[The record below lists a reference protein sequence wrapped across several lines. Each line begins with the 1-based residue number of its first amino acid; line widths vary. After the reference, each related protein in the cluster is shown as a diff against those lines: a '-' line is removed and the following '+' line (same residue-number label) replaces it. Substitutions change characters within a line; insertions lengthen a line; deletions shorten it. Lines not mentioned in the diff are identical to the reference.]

1 MPRKPREKKHRG
13 VFERESGSGIWWVR
27 FVDLDG
33 KRKSRCIGTF
43 NDAVDF
49 YEGQKVRIRK
59 GVIAPVVS
67 HRGIRYG
74 VLLDDAL
81 TYSKT
86 SHRDQRVFAQRVEV
100 TREQFGNRIAET
112 ITPADISEWFTAMTD
127 ERTWTPATVNRY
139 RAAMSKAFKIGI
151 QNRKVSSNPARLVP
165 QRKEPPGKIRFLTN
179 DEEKRLRAALKDRP
193 FCIPQLDVALHTGM
207 RKSEQF
213 SVTWD
218 QVDVAQKYIHLN
230 VTKNGS
236 DRYVSLNSEVLRAL
250 KELKETHASL
260 NLPADSTLFLS
271 HQKKP
276 MSDPR
281 EWFSEACDEAKVQGV
296 TWHTL
301 RHTFASRLVMAG
313 VDLKTVQELM
323 GHKTIAMTARYAH
336 LSPEHKLSAL
346 ERLVTTRKRGR
357 VVATRK
363 ADQLRVRNKRSGAN
377 AAEVNLTPRE

>member
-13 VFERESGSGIWWVR
+13 VFEREPGSGIWWVR
-27 FVDLDG
+27 FMDLDG
-33 KRKSRCIGTF
+33 KRKARCIGTF
-43 NDAVDF
+43 SDAVDF
-49 YEGQKVRIRK
+49 YEGEKVRIRK
-59 GVIAPVVS
+59 GVIAPVAS

-74 VLLDDAL
+74 VLVDDAL
-81 TYSKT
+81 TYNET
-86 SHRDQRVFAQRVEV
+86 SHRDRRVFAQRLEV

-112 ITPADISEWFTAMTD
+112 ITPADISEWFAAKTD
-127 ERTWTPATVNRY
+127 ESGWAPATVNRY

-151 QNRKVSSNPARLVP
+151 QNRKVSNNPARLVP
-165 QRKEPPGKIRFLTN
+165 QRKEPSGKIRFLTD

-193 FCIPQLDVALHTGM
+193 FSIPQLDVALHTGM

-218 QVDVAQKYIHLN
+218 QVDFTQKYIHLST
-230 VTKNGS
+230 TKNGS
-236 DRYVSLNSEVLRAL
+236 DRYVSLNSEALRAL
-250 KELKETHASL
+250 QGLKETHKRL
-260 NLPADSTLFLS
+260 ELPEDSTLFVS
-271 HQKKP
+271 GQGKP

-281 EWFSEACDEAKVQGV
+281 EWFNAACAEVKMQGV

-336 LSPEHKLSAL
+336 LSPAHKLSAL
-346 ERLVTTRKRGR
+346 ERLVTARKRSR
-357 VVATRK
+357 MVPARK
-363 ADQLRVRNKRSGAN
+363 TD
-377 AAEVNLTPRE
+377 

>member
-1 MPRKPREKKHRG
+1 
-13 VFERESGSGIWWVR
+13 
-27 FVDLDG
+27 
-33 KRKSRCIGTF
+33 
-43 NDAVDF
+43 
-49 YEGQKVRIRK
+49 
-59 GVIAPVVS
+59 
-67 HRGIRYG
+67 
-74 VLLDDAL
+74 
-81 TYSKT
+81 
-86 SHRDQRVFAQRVEV
+86 
-100 TREQFGNRIAET
+100 
-112 ITPADISEWFTAMTD
+112 MTD